1 MASGATI
8 RVCVLEGQYAQLS
21 NLGFPVSLVM
31 ELQQGGLSLDN
42 AKWSSCLSDTG
53 FSVSFFWPVA
63 WTTQRH
69 WHRRRRRKPRANPN
83 SGNFTTTTVSKQQC
97 KSPPIPSFSREG
109 TLASRQPVLTDA
121 HPSSSSSG
129 SCSSGATSA
138 VVDGEVPLPHPSSQD
153 PPLTVGPDD
162 SVDSDISVS
171 SESEVTIA
179 DSNSPPQAPL
189 PLPSSQDSSATMDSD
204 VSESSESEAA
214 TSDSAQSNGLL
225 QHLEDAEMVEYEI
238 KNEQPGVKYTTDG
251 RAGWTPISI
260 RNRFSTRS
268 DEYDVKYLRR
278 CEQIRIYNCEK
289 AGWRASIQ
297 SGSTLFSTPIAARTR
312 SRTCRDVHF
321 RLSYCMC
328 LMYCILPSY
337 SWTTR
342 VVCQPT
348 SCHLFLHHY
357 VFHYQS

>member
-1 MASGATI
+1 M
-8 RVCVLEGQYAQLS
+8 
-21 NLGFPVSLVM
+21 
-31 ELQQGGLSLDN
+31 
-42 AKWSSCLSDTG
+42 
-53 FSVSFFWPVA
+53 
-63 WTTQRH
+63 
-69 WHRRRRRKPRANPN
+69 
-83 SGNFTTTTVSKQQC
+83 
-97 KSPPIPSFSREG
+97 
-109 TLASRQPVLTDA
+109 
-121 HPSSSSSG
+121 
-129 SCSSGATSA
+129 
-138 VVDGEVPLPHPSSQD
+138 
-153 PPLTVGPDD
+153 GPDD

-225 QHLEDAEMVEYEI
+225 QHLEDAEMVEFEI
-238 KNEQPGVKYTTDG
+238 RNEQPGVKYTTDG

-337 SWTTR
+337 S
-342 VVCQPT
+342 
-348 SCHLFLHHY
+348 
-357 VFHYQS
+357 